1 MKHRVYGVVLV
12 VLFLS
17 ACNSVEHA
25 RKFFE
30 SQTDH
35 HVGREIESIPLQPPE
50 RIEKSISGSL
60 EYHYRFT
67 NSETGEDCTWV
78 YIVDPYLMKVTKWEY
93 TSKPDSC
100 YRNYKLG
107 SPW

>member
-1 MKHRVYGVVLV
+1 MKLRVYGLVSV

-17 ACNSVEHA
+17 ACNSVELA
-25 RKFFE
+25 IKFFE
-30 SQTDH
+30 SQRDYD
-35 HVGREIESIPLQPPE
+35 VGRKVELLYPPPPE
-50 RIEKSISGSL
+50 KIVKSISGSL

-78 YIVDPYLMKVTKWEY
+78 YIVDPYLMKVTKWEF

-100 YRNYKLG
+100 YKNYKLG
-107 SPW
+107 TLW

>member
-17 ACNSVEHA
+17 ACVSVESK

-30 SQTDH
+30 SQRDH
-35 HVGREIESIPLQPPE
+35 DVGRKVDLLYPPLPE
-50 RIEKSISGSL
+50 KIVKSISGSL
-60 EYHYRFT
+60 EYHYRFM

-78 YIVDPYLMKVTKWEY
+78 RIVDPYLMKVTKWEF

-100 YRNYKLG
+100 YTNYKLG
-107 SPW
+107 MPW